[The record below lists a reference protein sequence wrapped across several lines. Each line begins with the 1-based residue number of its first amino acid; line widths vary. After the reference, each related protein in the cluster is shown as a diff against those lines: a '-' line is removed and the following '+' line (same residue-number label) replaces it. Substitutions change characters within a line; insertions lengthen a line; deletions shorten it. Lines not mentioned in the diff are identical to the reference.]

1 MNLTHEQALELA
13 AGFVLG
19 ALEPEEEQAVRDHLA
34 TCPESHAEF
43 EELGSVAGTLAET
56 VDPKEPPASL
66 KGRVMAAAAADL
78 EARRAAGATA
88 RPVAG
93 TSAGPAAGIEPPPSI
108 QFPSPEERE
117 GRAAERAE
125 RIRGDHV
132 TERTSAGTSMGRWLL
147 RAAAVLAIVALGVW
161 NVTLQRDLSNR
172 DRDLAAARDYQA
184 GVAAVLDVANDSGAT
199 AAILAPTEP
208 GRPNGIVA
216 IGPDGRVAV
225 VLRDLAA
232 TTGTEVY
239 EAWVI
244 LGDDAPVP
252 IGSFTP
258 GPSGTATFISGQ
270 TAAVAGATVALTRE
284 PAPGATT
291 PTAPI
296 LSVGETGSPEG

>member
-19 ALEPEEEQAVRDHLA
+19 ALEADEDRAVRDHLA
-34 TCPESHAEF
+34 SCPESHAEF
-43 EELGSVAGTLAET
+43 EDLGSVAGALAEA
-56 VDPKEPPASL
+56 VDPVEPPASL
-66 KGRVMAAAAADL
+66 KARVMAAAAAEL
-78 EARRAAGATA
+78 EARGAADAPARSVSGTA
-88 RPVAG
+88 
-93 TSAGPAAGIEPPPSI
+93 AGPAAGIEPPPSI

-125 RIRGDHV
+125 RIRGDRV
-132 TERTSAGTSMGRWLL
+132 AERASAATSRGTWML

-184 GVAAVLDVANDSGAT
+184 GVAAVLDVADDTGAT
-199 AAILAPTEP
+199 AAILTPTEP
-208 GRPNGIVA
+208 GRPNGLVA

-258 GPSGTATFISGQ
+258 GPNGTATFISGQ

-296 LSVGETGSPEG
+296 LSVGESRSPEG